1 MEVGSFGS
9 DMMEQEDKAM
19 ARDILLCSL
28 PSSQGSGLRP

>member
-19 ARDILLCSL
+19 ARDFLHH
-28 PSSQGSGLRP
+28 REVV